1 MQTKTE
7 MLFFCKTVQKSFVLI
22 VSEAAFSSCMSAE
35 SKKKATQGFSFFPLI
50 VEEVM
55 KIDAEETDLSCVLV
69 SESDSTN
76 TGCFS

>member
-1 MQTKTE
+1 
-7 MLFFCKTVQKSFVLI
+7 
-22 VSEAAFSSCMSAE
+22 MSAE